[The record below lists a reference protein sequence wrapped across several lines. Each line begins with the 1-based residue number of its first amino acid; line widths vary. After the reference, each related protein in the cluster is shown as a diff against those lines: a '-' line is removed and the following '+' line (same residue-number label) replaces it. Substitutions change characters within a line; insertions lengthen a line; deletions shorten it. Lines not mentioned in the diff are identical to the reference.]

1 MAELRL
7 VAGLGNPGGQYA
19 HTRHNIGFMV
29 LDRLAETENLLFTE
43 KPVWHSY
50 LARWGDVLLV
60 KPMTFMNRSGDA
72 IGPLA
77 RYYKIA
83 PEQVLV
89 VSDDAALPLG
99 RLRLRQTG
107 SDGGHNGLKSVIEH
121 LGELFP
127 RLRVGIGAVT
137 GNDELVDHVLGKF
150 SAEEKSAM
158 EAAIRRAVEAIRH
171 VVQDGIVSAMNLYNR
186 AEIT

>member
-1 MAELRL
+1 MTELRL

-29 LDRLAETENLLFTE
+29 LDHLAEADKVLFAE
-43 KPVWHSY
+43 KSVWHAC

-72 IGPLA
+72 LGPLA
-77 RYYKIA
+77 QYYKIA

-99 RLRLRQTG
+99 RLRLRQGG

-121 LGELFP
+121 LGESFM
-127 RLRVGIGAVT
+127 RLRVGIGAVAG
-137 GNDELVDHVLGKF
+137 GNELVDHVLGKF
-150 SAEEKSAM
+150 SAEEKSAV
-158 EAAIRRAVEAIRH
+158 ETGVSRAVEAIRH
-171 VVQDGIVSAMNLYNR
+171 VLREGIVSAMNLYNR
-186 AEIT
+186 AEII